1 MAIIKSI
8 EKCINNISPNE
19 DILFRYTKKIDFDSE
34 WINTLL
40 NNHNNIF
47 YINYSDA
54 STYIA
59 IGRSK
64 EYIINSNNDFEE
76 LKEYIYKIESYG
88 ENTTETLKLFGGVSF
103 DINQES
109 SDFWAG
115 IPKGLFFIP
124 EFLISKDKET
134 YFISYYKFLNQ
145 NSNPKK
151 INLKYQSF
159 ISKLE
164 YISDLQKTLIHF
176 DKDIPSKEN
185 YSKIFFNLSQSI
197 KNKDIEKIV
206 LSRIKKFSVN
216 NKIILQDS
224 SCTNFYI
231 DLEKNK
237 RFLGTTPELL
247 VAIKNKQLTTSAI
260 AGTLKKESGNDLN
273 DFLNNQKELSEHQ
286 YVVDDLVKKISNY
299 CKIIDKK
306 NKPEILELKHLYH
319 LCTPI
324 KAQLKKNIHILD
336 IANILH
342 PTPAVSG
349 TPKDKTLD
357 MIIKNEPFHR
367 GWYSG
372 YIGWYDIK
380 GDGRFDVA
388 IRSALQIDKHLYCY
402 AGGGLVKDSQ
412 EIHEWNETELKFQ
425 HLLSAIK

>member
-1 MAIIKSI
+1 MTITESIK
-8 EKCINNISPNE
+8 KCIKNISSNE
-19 DILFRYTKKIDFDSE
+19 DALFRYTKKIDFGSQ
-34 WINTLL
+34 WVNALL
-40 NNHNNIF
+40 NNNDKIF
-47 YINYSDA
+47 YINYSDE

-64 EYIINSNNDFEE
+64 EYIINSNNDLEK
-76 LKEYIYKIESYG
+76 LKKYTYRIKSYG
-88 ENTTETLKLFGGVSF
+88 ENITETLKLFGGVSF
-103 DINQES
+103 DINQEP
-109 SDFWAG
+109 SDFWKDL
-115 IPKGLFFIP
+115 PKGLFFIP
-124 EFLISKDKET
+124 EFLIYKIKGV

-145 NSNPKK
+145 NSNSKK
-151 INLKYQSF
+151 ISLEYESF
-159 ISKLE
+159 ISKLKNILDSKE
-164 YISDLQKTLIHF
+164 TITHF
-176 DKDIPSKEN
+176 DKDIPNKEI

-216 NKIILQDS
+216 NKIILEDS

-247 VAIKNKQLTTSAI
+247 VEIKDKQLTTSAV
-260 AGTLKKESGNDLN
+260 AGTLKKKPSNDLN
-273 DFLNNQKELSEHQ
+273 DFLSNQKELCEHQ

-306 NKPEILELKHLYH
+306 NNPEILELKHLYH

-324 KAQLKKNIHILD
+324 KAQLKKNVHILV

-349 TPKDKTLD
+349 TPKDKTLN
-357 MIIKNEPFHR
+357 MIINNEPFYR

-388 IRSALQIDKHLYCY
+388 IRSALQIEKHLYCY